1 MKEKYIDLLLTI
13 FVWGAHI
20 ADMQEIRKFIKGF
33 RFLFCAIDIYSKYSW
48 VVPLR
53 DKKVI
58 TVTNAFQNILDEW
71 NRREATSKGRKSNK
85 IWVDKGSEF
94 YYRTMKSSLEKHDM
108 EMYATHNEGKSVI
121 AKRFIR
127 ILKNKICKYMSSVS
141 KNA

>member
-48 VVPLR
+48 VVPLS

-58 TVTNAFQNILDEW
+58 TVTNAFQKILDE
-71 NRREATSKGRKSNK
+71 
-85 IWVDKGSEF
+85 
-94 YYRTMKSSLEKHDM
+94 
-108 EMYATHNEGKSVI
+108 
-121 AKRFIR
+121 
-127 ILKNKICKYMSSVS
+127 
-141 KNA
+141 